1 MKIKLCIILVVLVT
15 IFSINGAQNS
25 FGHGLGTET
34 MPPVMINGK
43 SATLEVGSSTA
54 FDTGIQQITIILF
67 ESGTGEPIKNTSFEV
82 ELIKSD
88 KSLFKNNFE
97 REDGILIMNLV
108 PSDNVE
114 IEILNQETFESFFG
128 IAADQFNV
136 KGKMFE
142 NGGLYK
148 FNIKIIGIN
157 SFDNLL
163 SEPVN
168 YNLGISIPETTYYE
182 IDGGGFGK
190 QEIGVRTYY
199 EQISDFNYD
208 TVKKLITITMPFE
221 WNEET
226 IIQSSVVHE
235 EILVPKT
242 FGVFLVNDFVVY
254 LNEILLPETVINID
268 DLIKGL
274 EIFMD
279 TKKKKKADDGNEVE
293 GIPEKKGKFKEDV
306 EALIKDEDTLSE
318 GFKEKAATI
327 FETAL
332 ASKVNAETAKLEE
345 QYASDL
351 AGEVEA
357 IKEDLVD
364 KVDGYLTYVVENWMK
379 DNEVAIEHSLKSEIT
394 ESFISS
400 LGTLFKE
407 HHINVPDDAGD
418 ILDSLS
424 EEAKDA
430 KAQLNDATEKAMEL
444 SEKVKDFER
453 KDIIREACEGLTAT
467 EAAKVTELAEA
478 IEADDNEAFATKV
491 ATIKESYLNKD
502 AAVETSEV
510 DGITEDSQE
519 EKPAVSAQM
528 QKYLDAMART

>member
-1 MKIKLCIILVVLVT
+1 MSEVKKDEVVE
-15 IFSINGAQNS
+15 
-25 FGHGLGTET
+25 ET
-34 MPPVMINGK
+34 VD
-43 SATLEVGSSTA
+43 EVIVE
-54 FDTGIQQITIILF
+54 DTQ
-67 ESGTGEPIKNTSFEV
+67 V
-82 ELIKSD
+82 EAEEYD
-88 KSLFKNNFE
+88 
-97 REDGILIMNLV
+97 
-108 PSDNVE
+108 
-114 IEILNQETFESFFG
+114 
-128 IAADQFNV
+128 
-136 KGKMFE
+136 
-142 NGGLYK
+142 
-148 FNIKIIGIN
+148 
-157 SFDNLL
+157 
-163 SEPVN
+163 
-168 YNLGISIPETTYYE
+168 IPEAPLTAARTASAIKASLTEMSKEDLDE
-182 IDGGGFGK
+182 IFEAAEK
-190 QEIGVRTYY
+190 AKAKAEA
-199 EQISDFNYD
+199 
-208 TVKKLITITMPFE
+208 KKADV
-221 WNEET
+221 EEDEEED
-226 IIQSSVVHE
+226 SV
-235 EILVPKT
+235 
-242 FGVFLVNDFVVY
+242 D
-254 LNEILLPETVINID
+254 ETVD
-268 DLIKGL
+268 GEGDLKGGKTSAK
-274 EIFMD
+274 D
-279 TKKKKKADDGNEVE
+279 NKATPGNTKKKKKADDGNEVE

-430 KAQLNDATEKAMEL
+430 KAQLNDATEKAIEL
-444 SEKVKDFER
+444 SEKVKSFER
-453 KDIIREACEGLTAT
+453 KEIVSEACEGLTAT
-467 EAAKVTELAEA
+467 ETAKVTELSEA
-478 IEADDNEAFATKV
+478 IEADDNEAFAAKV

>member
-15 IFSINGAQNS
+15 IFSINGVQNS

-268 DLIKGL
+268 DFS
-274 EIFMD
+274 E
-279 TKKKKKADDGNEVE
+279 NERILHVVVSQKE
-293 GIPEKKGKFKEDV
+293 LNDLFKNKLV
-306 EALIKDEDTLSE
+306 DETDE
-318 GFKEKAATI
+318 MF
-327 FETAL
+327 
-332 ASKVNAETAKLEE
+332 KLEVMP
-345 QYASDL
+345 SSNDL
-351 AGEVEA
+351 P
-357 IKEDLVD
+357 
-364 KVDGYLTYVVENWMK
+364 LT
-379 DNEVAIEHSLKSEIT
+379 
-394 ESFISS
+394 
-400 LGTLFKE
+400 
-407 HHINVPDDAGD
+407 
-418 ILDSLS
+418 
-424 EEAKDA
+424 
-430 KAQLNDATEKAMEL
+430 
-444 SEKVKDFER
+444 
-453 KDIIREACEGLTAT
+453 
-467 EAAKVTELAEA
+467 
-478 IEADDNEAFATKV
+478 
-491 ATIKESYLNKD
+491 
-502 AAVETSEV
+502 
-510 DGITEDSQE
+510 GITENGQFKINLSWMPSKILSNSTVNFNYEILDVFLKDRPIKVPYNVKIFHENKEIFSRSDVSSGIKSDHEVLEFFIPSDISGIIQIQFDELGDSE
-519 EKPAVSAQM
+519 YARLSFPILVNDDASSSSIPDWVKNNAGWWANGEIPDSAFVNGIQ
-528 QKYLDAMART
+528 YLIKEGIIKIPETEQGNTSSSSIPDWVKNNAGWWANGEIPDSAFVNGIQYLIKEGIMIIS